1 MSASSGESSL
11 AGAKIASPR
20 GGDAP
25 ATDPGTTTEAPTQRA
40 RRHRRPW
47 SNVVLHAPQ
56 VLRALVRTDEVWLV
70 VLAAFVGFFTGF
82 AVWLMT
88 ETTQLIHQILFE
100 IGPNERLSAMVELD
114 HVRTVLVPAIG
125 GLVLGLLGL
134 GIGKVFRRRTVD
146 PIEANALFGG
156 RMSMNGS
163 LIVVLQTIISN
174 GVGASIGLEAGYT
187 QIGSAIASR
196 WGHGFR
202 LRRNDLRLMV
212 GCGAAAAIAGAFN
225 APLTGA
231 FYAFEL
237 VVGTYTLGTFAPV
250 AIAAIVSVAVVH
262 MLGGAQFELEVM
274 VPTRIDGLDY
284 IPILA
289 LGMLCALVGIAI
301 MRGVTITEELFRKSR
316 VPPWLRPAIGGLA
329 VGILALYTPAV
340 LSSGHGALGVVFG
353 AAYPLRYLMIL
364 VVIKATASAISI
376 GSGFRGGLFFASL
389 FLGALLGKAFATAM
403 AAVTTAHAV
412 SPAVCALVGMSAL
425 AVGIIGGP
433 LTMGFLS
440 LEATGS
446 LPMTAAVLAACVVSA
461 LTVRR
466 AFGYS
471 FATWRFHLRGE
482 AIRSAVDIGWM
493 RNLTVARMMRREVQT
508 VHEDMEVADFKH
520 DFPLGAATIV
530 VVLDEQDRYVGIVHP
545 AEVHADSDNHHHVEI
560 IKHHRDTVL
569 LPGMTIKEAVAM
581 FENAESDALAVVDG
595 AETRKVIGLLTE
607 AHALRRYSEE
617 LDRRRRELSGE

>member
-1 MSASSGESSL
+1 MSASSGDTIMTGVSDSPPP
-11 AGAKIASPR
+11 GGTASDDIPH
-20 GGDAP
+20 A
-25 ATDPGTTTEAPTQRA
+25 ASK
-40 RRHRRPW
+40 RHRRPF

-56 VLRALVRTDEVWLV
+56 VLRALVRTDEIWLV
-70 VLAAFVGFFTGF
+70 VLAAFAGFFTGF

-88 ETTQLIHQILFE
+88 EATQMVHEILFR
-100 IGPNERLSAMVELD
+100 IGHNQRLSAMVELNPW
-114 HVRTVLVPAIG
+114 RTVLIPTLG
-125 GLVLGLLGL
+125 GLALGLLSL
-134 GIGKVFRRRTVD
+134 GIGRVYRRRAVD

-163 LIVVLQTIISN
+163 LIVVLQTIVSN

-187 QIGSAIASR
+187 QIGAAIASR

-202 LRRNDLRLMV
+202 LRRNDLRLLV

-237 VVGTYTLGTFAPV
+237 VIGTYSLGTFAPV
-250 AIAAIVSVAVVH
+250 AVAAIVSVAVVH
-262 MLGGAQFELEVM
+262 ALGGGQFELEVL
-274 VPTRIDGLDY
+274 VPTRIDAIDY

-301 MRGVTITEELFRKSR
+301 MRGVTVTEELFRKSR
-316 VPPWLRPAIGGLA
+316 IPAWLRPAIGGLA
-329 VGILALYTPAV
+329 VGLLALWTPAV

-353 AAYPLRYLMIL
+353 AAYSFHYLLIL
-364 VVIKATASAISI
+364 VVIKAIASAISI

-389 FLGALLGKAFATAM
+389 FLGALLGKAFAAMM

-412 SPAVCALVGMSAL
+412 SPVVCALVGMSAL
-425 AVGIIGGP
+425 AVGVIGGP
-433 LTMGFLS
+433 LTMGFLA

-446 LPMTAAVLAACVVSA
+446 LPMTVAVLAACVVSA

-466 AFGYS
+466 TFGYS

-482 AIRSAVDIGWM
+482 AIRSAHDIGWM
-493 RNLTVARMMRREVQT
+493 RNLTVERMMRKEVST
-508 VHEDMEVADFKH
+508 VPAAMPVATFKQEH
-520 DFPLGAATIV
+520 PLGETQIV
-530 VVLDEQDRYVGIVHP
+530 IVLDDEGRYAGIVHP
-545 AEVHADSDNHHHVEI
+545 AEVHADSDDAHKVAVIEHHTE
-560 IKHHRDTVL
+560 TML
-569 LPGMTIKEAVAM
+569 LPKMTIKEAVAM

-595 AETRKVIGLLTE
+595 PETRKVIGLLTE